1 MFVAGIFLE
10 KLQLNC
16 VLFTKLLGQYPAV
29 CSDSTAS
36 YASSTVDTLC
46 VKKLSMWNITLRSQ
60 VFILLEQHGYILCQA
75 IGATG
80 PNVLKTQENL
90 VFSVQDVLDSG
101 SKKYLCPTVSFS
113 KPGTPFCWTR
123 SSLMIDDAPE
133 STPRWSD
140 SRSQHLP
147 KAWLCAA
154 KWSRFSLQMKP
165 GPHSNNRAKT
175 GDNVSDRASSGLVL
189 QSANTLHLFS
199 ISCRDILSFFSFL
212 LLQYLSL
219 KTLPRLESLSGAPV
233 IYHDTTF
240 YLWRTFPNQAYKVVH
255 NL

>member
-1 MFVAGIFLE
+1 M
-10 KLQLNC
+10 
-16 VLFTKLLGQYPAV
+16 
-29 CSDSTAS
+29 
-36 YASSTVDTLC
+36 
-46 VKKLSMWNITLRSQ
+46 KLSMWNITLRSQ

-133 STPRWSD
+133 SSPRWSD

-165 GPHSNNRAKT
+165 GPHSYNRAKT

-199 ISCRDILSFFSFL
+199 ISCRDILRFFSFL